1 MNSLNEVMVV
11 GLTGQTGAGKSTVSK
26 VFAENG
32 FSTLNLLFNN
42 AYETESVIVCGC
54 RGWYTDEKNSPDN
67 ADYGKIVA
75 REAGRLRLSL
85 NAAQKFD
92 ANKKRVVFFHFP
104 PVFGDFICE
113 ELVDV
118 LCEFGVKEC
127 YYGHIHG
134 DYTMPHTVSH
144 EGIEF
149 SLISADYLEFI
160 PKNIPQKTISGDI
173 ITKISED
180 T

>member
-1 MNSLNEVMVV
+1 MSLIKKELTEKSGFVMEFSVDKETYAKAEYEAYKKNV
-11 GLTGQTGAGKSTVSK
+11 KSINVPGFRKGKAPK
-26 VFAENG
+26 HII
-32 FSTLNLLFNN
+32 
-42 AYETESVIVCGC
+42 ET
-54 RGWYTDEKNSPDN
+54 
-67 ADYGKIVA
+67 
-75 REAGRLRLSL
+75 
-85 NAAQKFD
+85 
-92 ANKKRVVFFHFP
+92 
-104 PVFGDFICE
+104 
-113 ELVDV
+113 
-118 LCEFGVKEC
+118 

-173 ITKISED
+173 ITKLSED